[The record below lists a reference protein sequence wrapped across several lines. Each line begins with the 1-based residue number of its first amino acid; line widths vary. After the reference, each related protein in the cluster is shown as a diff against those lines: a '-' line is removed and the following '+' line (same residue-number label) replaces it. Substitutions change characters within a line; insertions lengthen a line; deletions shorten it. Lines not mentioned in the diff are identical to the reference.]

1 MTDKFEN
8 LQDILNNNTRLRDQV
23 FQEFQEK
30 EEHLSNFNDLIS
42 FFIPSHRDELIAKIK
57 GTNSLK
63 LFQSLIAELQSAKI
77 FSQKCCEIKLLPDNY
92 FPGTSP
98 DILCKCH
105 DISFYVE
112 VTSLSN
118 SDPTVKKIDE
128 LRKIVREKPYVV
140 NVNFNDKVSQPRFF
154 GDDHREQ
161 ETLLDKSLEQFKK
174 EFAQITPESSV
185 NQIETD
191 CIMFFISPIKETP
204 GLIRELSSGFRFPTD
219 IFEKFVTE
227 LLLKKAGK
235 REKFVRPARN
245 YPYILTFVSGNIAV
259 DDTDFKH
266 LLYGRSP
273 TIIIDL
279 FEDPEVLRQVTIQRD
294 KDWEEILRNK
304 NKYIPK
310 WQEIDAA
317 AKRGW
322 NKFLTEIHYIPHDY
336 TYLAKEGLFL
346 SNPVMKNVS
355 GILLIRKSTEPHF
368 YPNPFC
374 DPEISIENYQEF
386 FSSF

>member
-8 LQDILNNNTRLRDQV
+8 LRDILNNNTRLRDLV
-23 FQEFQEK
+23 FQEFQGK

-42 FFIPSHRDELIAKIK
+42 FFIPSHRYELIAKIK
-57 GTNSLK
+57 DTNDLN
-63 LFQSLIAELQSAKI
+63 LFRSLIAELHSAKI
-77 FSQKCCEIKLLPDNY
+77 FSQNGCEIKLLPDNY
-92 FPGTSP
+92 FPGSSP

-105 DISFYVE
+105 DFSFYVE

-140 NVNFNDKVSQPRFF
+140 NINFDDEVSQPCFF
-154 GDDHREQ
+154 GDDHQEQ
-161 ETLLDKSLEQFKK
+161 EALLAKSLEQFKT
-174 EFAQITPESSV
+174 EFERLTPESSV
-185 NQIETD
+185 NQIKTD
-191 CIMFFISPIKETP
+191 CITFFISPIPENP
-204 GLIRELSSGFRFPTD
+204 GLISGFSSSYRFPTD
-219 IFEKFVTE
+219 VFDEFVTK

-235 REKFVRPARN
+235 REKFVGPARN

-266 LLYGRSP
+266 LLYGRAP
-273 TIIIDL
+273 TIFIEK
-279 FEDPEVLRQVTIQRD
+279 FNDPELLRQATIQRD
-294 KDWEEILRNK
+294 TEWEEILRDK
-304 NKYIPK
+304 KRYIPK
-310 WQEIDAA
+310 WQEIEDAA
-317 AKRGW
+317 KNGW
-322 NKFLTEIHYIPHDY
+322 TDFLTDIQYIPHDY

-355 GILLIRKSTEPHF
+355 GILLIRKSIEPHF

-374 DPEISIENYQEF
+374 DQEISISNYQDF
-386 FSSF
+386 FNSL